1 MIRKGIK
8 VENKDFKLI
17 YLADNLTC
25 SLHHKKSDVIH
36 LVNLPTGSGKSL
48 IYQALPIVFDSIF
61 KEQGHI
67 VNYIPATDEI
77 HMEDQNHDL
86 AWTKPNSDI
95 YNTQHSQRTCAL
107 RVKLK
112 SCGSRTIKG
121 ERTLC
126 TELQKFS
133 SIR

>member
-1 MIRKGIK
+1 MMAALDEAFLRAWSTFKIPGFNSYQKLA
-8 VENKDFKLI
+8 VEKF
-17 YLADNLTC
+17 
-25 SLHHKKSDVIH
+25 VIQTQDI

-86 AWTKPNSDI
+86 A
-95 YNTQHSQRTCAL
+95 
-107 RVKLK
+107 
-112 SCGSRTIKG
+112 
-121 ERTLC
+121 
-126 TELQKFS
+126 
-133 SIR
+133 